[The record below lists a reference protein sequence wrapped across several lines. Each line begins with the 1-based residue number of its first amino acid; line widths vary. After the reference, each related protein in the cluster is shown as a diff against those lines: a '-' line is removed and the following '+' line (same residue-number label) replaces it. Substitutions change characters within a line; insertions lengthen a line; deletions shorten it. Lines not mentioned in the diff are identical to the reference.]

1 MENVAILAGYHGD
14 LKLRGWEPQCHFQ
27 CKRAARAVLEEGG
40 RSLQERGEEEKEG
53 T

>member
-1 MENVAILAGYHGD
+1 MEN
-14 LKLRGWEPQCHFQ
+14 LKLRSWEPLCHFQ
-27 CKRAARAVLEEGG
+27 FKRTARAVLEEGG